1 MNNIDKIN
9 SILEAV
15 DEINGKSKK
24 RSVNFEIIQNSTP
37 KINQNLIPKLNQNL
51 SISPD
56 IDKLIQE
63 AEEYKDKLL
72 IKTSKIFLE
81 KKNNNPD
88 KTSNRNNSHQDIQD
102 EIIENLY
109 TKLKKKIKK
118 NTLKIIFNLH
128 LKIKDLEKK
137 LENSNIENEQ
147 PSDQIKHNSYQYE
160 RIKILKNTEEKLRLH
175 IINLEQD
182 KSVLLQ
188 KIEKF
193 NDVNEY
199 KKNINNTKKSL
210 KSVYA
215 QVEKQKKIFIELK
228 NYSTKIEQESI
239 IYKENYEKLIIENNR
254 IKNKLLIYKD

>member
-1 MNNIDKIN
+1 M
-9 SILEAV
+9 
-15 DEINGKSKK
+15 
-24 RSVNFEIIQNSTP
+24 
-37 KINQNLIPKLNQNL
+37 
-51 SISPD
+51 
-56 IDKLIQE
+56 
-63 AEEYKDKLL
+63 
-72 IKTSKIFLE
+72 
-81 KKNNNPD
+81 
-88 KTSNRNNSHQDIQD
+88 
-102 EIIENLY
+102 
-109 TKLKKKIKK
+109 
-118 NTLKIIFNLH
+118 
-128 LKIKDLEKK
+128 
-137 LENSNIENEQ
+137 
-147 PSDQIKHNSYQYE
+147 
-160 RIKILKNTEEKLRLH
+160 RLH

-182 KSVLLQ
+182 KSLLLQ